1 MYLSSRLLPALAFAL
16 GLTACNNTIQE
27 TVKTTRQSD
36 YPAPPVA
43 AIKPVTFNEFGN
55 QRVDNYFWLKEKNN
69 PEVIS
74 YLQAENAYCD
84 TVMKS
89 TLGLQEKI
97 FSEMKGRIKETDETV
112 PQLDNGYYYYSR
124 TEEGKQYRI
133 YCRKKGRMA
142 SPEEVMFDV
151 NAMAASKPAMIFAGF
166 DVSTDNTLA
175 AYLYNETGSY
185 AEFTLKVRDLS
196 TGADLPLSID
206 RVQGFAWANDNK
218 TLFYTEGNDA
228 LRSWRVYRLDI
239 FSGKPA
245 ELVFEEP
252 DEQFIVGVHKS
263 KTTDF
268 LFITSSSFTTSEYLW
283 LPASQPQGKFQ
294 VFLPRVKDVEY
305 HVYHHKQK
313 FFIQYKDKEHL
324 NSMVYEAPL
333 SGYENRSTWKVFI
346 PHNKEEK
353 IEGLDVFKDYLATE
367 IRKNGLVE
375 INIIGLADGR
385 KQTISFPEP
394 VYTAYTSGTPEYT
407 STLLRYGYTSLNR
420 PTSVFD
426 YDMTTGKST
435 LLKQQE
441 IPGGFNPDDY
451 TVERIWATAGD
462 GASIP
467 VSVVYRKSLKKDGSN
482 PALLYSYGSYGASS
496 DAYFISSFYSLI
508 DRGFVFA
515 IAQIRGGSDMGEQW
529 YEDGKLLNKKNTFT
543 DFIACAEKLNKDKY
557 TSPDKLAI
565 MGGSAGGLLVGAV
578 ANMRPDLFNTVVA
591 QVPFVDV
598 INTMLD
604 TSLPLT
610 TQEYEE
616 WGNPNIEEYYRYML
630 SYSPYDNIKAQNYP
644 NMLVTA
650 GLNDSQVGYHEPA
663 KFVAKLRALKT
674 DDNLL
679 LLKTNMESGHG
690 GATGRFD
697 ALRETAFEVAFIL
710 NRVGISE

>member
-1 MYLSSRLLPALAFAL
+1 
-16 GLTACNNTIQE
+16 
-27 TVKTTRQSD
+27 
-36 YPAPPVA
+36 
-43 AIKPVTFNEFGN
+43 
-55 QRVDNYFWLKEKNN
+55 
-69 PEVIS
+69 
-74 YLQAENAYCD
+74 
-84 TVMKS
+84 
-89 TLGLQEKI
+89 
-97 FSEMKGRIKETDETV
+97 
-112 PQLDNGYYYYSR
+112 
-124 TEEGKQYRI
+124 
-133 YCRKKGRMA
+133 
-142 SPEEVMFDV
+142 
-151 NAMAASKPAMIFAGF
+151 
-166 DVSTDNTLA
+166 
-175 AYLYNETGSY
+175 
-185 AEFTLKVRDLS
+185 
-196 TGADLPLSID
+196 
-206 RVQGFAWANDNK
+206 
-218 TLFYTEGNDA
+218 
-228 LRSWRVYRLDI
+228 
-239 FSGKPA
+239 
-245 ELVFEEP
+245 
-252 DEQFIVGVHKS
+252 
-263 KTTDF
+263 
-268 LFITSSSFTTSEYLW
+268 
-283 LPASQPQGKFQ
+283 
-294 VFLPRVKDVEY
+294 
-305 HVYHHKQK
+305 
-313 FFIQYKDKEHL
+313 
-324 NSMVYEAPL
+324 
-333 SGYENRSTWKVFI
+333 
-346 PHNKEEK
+346 
-353 IEGLDVFKDYLATE
+353 
-367 IRKNGLVE
+367 
-375 INIIGLADGR
+375 
-385 KQTISFPEP
+385 

-697 ALRETAFEVAFIL
+697 ALRETAFEVSFIL
-710 NRVGISE
+710 NRVGIAE